1 MRKIIVVI
9 GAFAVVVWLLVRPKT
24 AMSKIIVIIG
34 APGAGKGTQSRLL
47 SEKYG
52 YPQISTG
59 DILREMARVDT
70 PLGQK
75 VKETMA
81 AGRLVSDEI
90 LAEVIRTRTSQPD
103 CNNGYILDGYPRT
116 LNQARLLEEL
126 ALKQGKKQIFVRI
139 IVSEEELVRRLTSRR
154 ICDSCGKSYNLLSSP
169 PKIEGVCDLDGAPLI
184 QRSDDNLESVS
195 KRFEEYRESTAPLI
209 DFYRQSGR
217 LIVHDGELTE
227 SEVFNKLRAA
237 IDGADN

>member
-1 MRKIIVVI
+1 
-9 GAFAVVVWLLVRPKT
+9 
-24 AMSKIIVIIG
+24 MSKIIVIIG

-59 DILREMARVDT
+59 DILREMARADT
-70 PLGQK
+70 PLGRK

-81 AGRLVSDEI
+81 VGRLVSDEI

-116 LNQARLLEEL
+116 LNQAHLLEEL
-126 ALKQGKKQIFVRI
+126 ASKQGKKQILVRI

-154 ICDSCGKSYNLLSSP
+154 ICVNCGKSYNLLSHP
-169 PKIEGVCDLDGAPLI
+169 PKIEGVCDLDGAPLT

-209 DFYRQSGR
+209 DYYRQSGR
-217 LIVHDGELTE
+217 LIELNGELPE
-227 SEVFNKLRAA
+227 GEVFEKLWAA
-237 IDGADN
+237 IDGASN

>member
-1 MRKIIVVI
+1 
-9 GAFAVVVWLLVRPKT
+9 
-24 AMSKIIVIIG
+24 MSKIIVIIG

-59 DILREMARVDT
+59 DILREMARADT
-70 PLGQK
+70 PLGRK
-75 VKETMA
+75 VKETMT

-116 LNQARLLEEL
+116 LNQAHLLEEL
-126 ALKQGKKQIFVRI
+126 ASKQGKKQILVRI
-139 IVSEEELVRRLTSRR
+139 IVSDDELVRRLTSRR

-169 PKIEGVCDLDGAPLI
+169 PKIEGVCDLDGARLT

-195 KRFEEYRESTAPLI
+195 KRFEEYRQLTAPLI
-209 DFYRQSGR
+209 DYYRRSGR
-217 LIVHDGELTE
+217 LIELNGELPE
-227 SEVFNKLRAA
+227 IEVFEKLSAA
-237 IDGADN
+237 IDRADN

>member
-1 MRKIIVVI
+1 
-9 GAFAVVVWLLVRPKT
+9 
-24 AMSKIIVIIG
+24 MSKIIVIIG

-59 DILREMARVDT
+59 DILREMARADT
-70 PLGQK
+70 TLGRK

-116 LNQARLLEEL
+116 LDQARLLEEL
-126 ALKQGKKQIFVRI
+126 ASKQGKKQILVRI

-154 ICDSCGKSYNLLSSP
+154 ICGSCGKSYNLLSSP
-169 PKIEGVCDLDGAPLI
+169 PKIEGVCDLDGAPLT
-184 QRSDDNLESVS
+184 QRIDDNLESVS

-209 DFYRQSGR
+209 DYYRQSGR
-217 LIVHDGELTE
+217 LIELNGELPE
-227 SEVFNKLRAA
+227 SEVFEKLSAA
-237 IDGADN
+237 IDRANN